1 MKTSEQLDKVLPAI
15 MAVKNKLQAVTK
27 SANNPFFKSKYADL
41 NTYLDEVEPLLEA
54 NELVLLQPVTVI
66 ETANIVSSI
75 IMHKSGQFI
84 SSEMSVINAPDMQKL
99 GSAIT
104 YARRYTLGA
113 LLSMKAEDDDGNGAV
128 GKTPAAKTTTTKA
141 ATLVQTTTETKVTAS
156 TTPTVAASV
165 IPQPSTILAG
175 NTDRP
180 SFRKPAAT
188 KAATPAPAPVAAT
201 SNGDDL

>member
-15 MAVKNKLQAVTK
+15 MAVKTKLQAVTK

-84 SSEMSVINAPDMQKL
+84 SSEMSVVNAPDMQKL

-128 GKTPAAKTTTTKA
+128 GKTPAPKAAATKPTPAKAAELTPAPTTTTTA
-141 ATLVQTTTETKVTAS
+141 APATESKLL
-156 TTPTVAASV
+156 P
-165 IPQPSTILAG
+165 P
-175 NTDRP
+175 DRP
-180 SFRKPAAT
+180 SFRRPGGAKPTPAA
-188 KAATPAPAPVAAT
+188 APAPAPT